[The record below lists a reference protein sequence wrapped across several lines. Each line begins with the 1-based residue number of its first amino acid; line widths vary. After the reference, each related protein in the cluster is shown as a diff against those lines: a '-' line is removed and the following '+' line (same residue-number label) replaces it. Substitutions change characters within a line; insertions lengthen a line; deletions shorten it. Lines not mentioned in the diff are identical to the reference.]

1 MTQTFYT
8 GTVYKWPGMLHG
20 AGGHLKAVFF
30 KLRRLLYVFCVCAKN
45 QDPTVHSVNNV
56 LNQQGS
62 KLTLATGQRSG
73 KISQ

>member
-1 MTQTFYT
+1 MARYAA
-8 GTVYKWPGMLHG
+8 W
-20 AGGHLKAVFF
+20 GGRAFESCFF